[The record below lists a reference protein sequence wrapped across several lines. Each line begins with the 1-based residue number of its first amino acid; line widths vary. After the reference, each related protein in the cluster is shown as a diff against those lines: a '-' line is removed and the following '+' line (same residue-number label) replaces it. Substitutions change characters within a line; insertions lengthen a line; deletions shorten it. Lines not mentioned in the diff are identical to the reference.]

1 MVHLCDVIQ
10 GPYDPAWAGP
20 APNRPDAL
28 LRANYTR
35 VTAAGHRCGS
45 GSAVLDD
52 AVISAKVP
60 VPVRQLAA
68 AGPGPGAAVWCYMS
82 VPSRQRRGV
91 RQEAATPERGTD
103 GRVGQSR
110 EVVCLCAD
118 GDDEWAHL
126 GHQMLL

>member
-1 MVHLCDVIQ
+1 MTEPGRGRPQTDWTPYYAPIIRALWLQGAGAVAGHLCLMT
-10 GPYDPAWAGP
+10 P
-20 APNRPDAL
+20 
-28 LRANYTR
+28 
-35 VTAAGHRCGS
+35 HH
-45 GSAVLDD
+45 
-52 AVISAKVP
+52 SAKVP